1 MLKLKLQYFGHLMR
15 RVDSLAKTLMLGGIG
30 GKRRRG
36 RQMRWHYWLN
46 EPKFEQTPG
55 DSKWQGSLACCSP
68 WCHKELDS
76 TMNNKFVLLF
86 SCWVVI
92 HIVKGFSV
100 VIEAEVRIFLE
111 FPCFLHDPTN
121 VGNLISGSSAFSKTS
136 LNIWSSQFTYC
147 WSLAWRILSIILL
160 PCQMSTHELSNCS
173 SQAFCMA
180 V

>member
-1 MLKLKLQYFGHLMR
+1 MWRTNSLEETLKLG
-15 RVDSLAKTLMLGGIG
+15 TIE

-121 VGNLISGSSAFSKTS
+121 VGNLISGCSAFSKPSVYIWKFLVHVLLKPS
-136 LNIWSSQFTYC
+136 LKD
-147 WSLAWRILSIILL
+147 LSITLL
-160 PCQMSTHELSNCS
+160 ACEMN
-173 SQAFCMA
+173 
-180 V
+180 VIIW